1 MNGGDDAALS
11 YWVFCCLNSLTPS
24 CWSMAF
30 CLYWLWRLKPTSLN
44 IQIRLILERSSR
56 PELSTWEKSIM
67 PSTAYSKA
75 VNLNLTTHKDLSVSQ
90 ASISSHPAD
99 RGGVLQE
106 DTAVAKLSFI
116 TQCYTLSYKMRFISL
131 MHRDSL
137 KQRYNL
143 LKHRRT
149 ERVYSTEQGTHPFRV
164 GKKKEYLNFKPEHRY
179 LTLCFLTKWSLW
191 FSSDLICHELL
202 FSRVEWG
209 LLAVKDDTFFIHLSS
224 HHLQC
229 SL

>member
-1 MNGGDDAALS
+1 
-11 YWVFCCLNSLTPS
+11 
-24 CWSMAF
+24 
-30 CLYWLWRLKPTSLN
+30 
-44 IQIRLILERSSR
+44 
-56 PELSTWEKSIM
+56 M

-164 GKKKEYLNFKPEHRY
+164 GKKKRVFEFQTRTQISNFVLSYQMKPM
-179 LTLCFLTKWSLW
+179 
-191 FSSDLICHELL
+191 I
-202 FSRVEWG
+202 
-209 LLAVKDDTFFIHLSS
+209 FF
-224 HHLQC
+224 
-229 SL
+229 